1 MRGTSLIENDIEQR
15 RVEWRE
21 GMTEG
26 GREEQNVTTRK
37 YVLTLIHLD
46 LLRFTYSGK

>member
-1 MRGTSLIENDIEQR
+1 MRDTSLKESDIEQR
-15 RVEWRE
+15 RVAWRE

-26 GREEQNVTTRK
+26 GREEQNVTMRK

-46 LLRFTYSGK
+46 LLWFTYSGK